1 MSFSG
6 SQSFVGRR
14 RQNGPRPRNDTRPSN
29 TSVVWAHTRISRLVS
44 IEDNDNKAFE
54 KWLVESTR
62 ANDELKNMRNLGGLS
77 LSLVENRF
85 LYPALRKKYDD
96 FGRYYGA
103 TQSIQRGLSQSLDAF
118 IASVAETEQWQKRGF
133 KPAPRLRT
141 LYQKDRKV
149 PISIVFDSEVLRE
162 QREQVYDFLRYDEGL
177 KVHDPNAEP
186 GKMYIP
192 HISLLDAPPKVT
204 KSVRLA
210 PMPQEI
216 ILGPVVLRS
225 TVESIRR

>member
-14 RQNGPRPRNDTRPSN
+14 RQNGPRPRNDTHQSN
-29 TSVVWAHTRISRLVS
+29 TSVVRAHTRISRFVS
-44 IEDNDNKAFE
+44 IEGRDNTEFE
-54 KWLVESTR
+54 RWLVESTR
-62 ANDELKNMRNLGGLS
+62 ANPDLKNMRNIGGLS

-85 LYPALRKKYDD
+85 LYPALRQKYED

-103 TQSIQRGLSQSLDAF
+103 TESIQRGLSQSLAAF
-118 IASVAETEQWQKRGF
+118 IASVDGTEQWQKRSF

-141 LYQKDRKV
+141 LYQKDREV
-149 PISIVFDSEVLRE
+149 PISIVFDGEVLRE
-162 QREQVYDFLRYDEGL
+162 QREQVYDFLRNDEGL
-177 KVHDPNAEP
+177 KVHDPNAQP

-192 HISLLDAPPKVT
+192 HISLLNAPPKVAER
-204 KSVRLA
+204 VRLP
-210 PMPQEI
+210 PMPREI
-216 ILGPVVLRS
+216 ILGPVGLSS